1 MPSYEIQRL
10 PGAPKEKGS
19 VDVNTRIVDVL
30 DKSRLHNSVIIKLNG
45 DQIADDFDITY
56 RLKKDDV
63 LMIFD
68 QPQGGIGS
76 FLKTAIKLSAPWE
89 ALNPIRLT
97 KKVLSAVQ
105 KLLVGDI
112 KTPSIAAATGE
123 SSNNDLTGQS
133 NTARLYKGRPNIYGQ
148 CRVFPDLIQESLF
161 EYIDNKKYVTE
172 WMEVGYGRYTTS
184 SVRYSESSLG
194 SMVGAS
200 YHIYQPGEVIGTIN
214 EGYAFDDVDGQE
226 LPGLNEATGAVL
238 NEAETTDVV
247 EAFYAG
253 GQISVRIIKDGD
265 FDYFHDRTKPL
276 SVTFIVNV
284 TYDTASGSVTKDIS
298 VVGDILS
305 SSITDDGAII
315 DPEEYY
321 TFIFGNMSGSDIAT
335 TPIDATINTV
345 KLKITEYE
353 AGIIGPFF
361 AAVDSEYLWFHLAGN
376 QAANRSGPVTISYWA
391 VDDDN
396 NIIPGTDQTMN
407 VDVRNNR
414 GEQDYVYFTFKVKPD
429 AGKRRYAFQLKR
441 NDNSA
446 NDSTLYIQA
455 THAINI
461 RDDVVYPNDTMVRVT
476 VMETENASSVRERK
490 YNLLATRH
498 TISYNTTT
506 QEIDYTLRASRSFAD
521 AVLHEWVMVAK
532 QDPNQLDLPA
542 LYDIAA
548 SLSDPLLGY
557 FDYTFSDA
565 GQALGERIQIICNAA
580 RVDINWIGDT
590 LTFWRDEKESY
601 PVAVFGR
608 SNMFWDEFKMGYS
621 MSMPNG
627 YDGIALDYTDPRT
640 NNKGYVYLS
649 VDTTGISEVTT
660 ATPNAMTITL
670 SGCRNSTQA
679 ENRAWLEARRLL
691 YSRSSMTVKVFE
703 TTQVVRGSVVQCPD
717 MYDNEQQ
724 TGYLTGRDG
733 DIFSTS
739 ERIEFPGDMWVV
751 VTDSDGGY
759 RGRYRAHPVQNTPK
773 AFQADAEA
781 FDINIYDGKR
791 VQTPSRYF
799 ISSADELNATLWRVE
814 AAKPNGDDTQT
825 LSLSEYSEDI
835 YSGD

>member
-1 MPSYEIQRL
+1 MPRYEIQRL
-10 PGAPKEKGS
+10 PGAPKEKG
-19 VDVNTRIVDVL
+19 VAEVGTRIIDVL
-30 DKSRLHNSVIIKLNG
+30 EKSRLHNSVIIKLNG
-45 DQIADDFDITY
+45 NQIDDDFDITQ

-63 LMIFD
+63 LTIFD

-76 FLKTAIKLSAPWE
+76 FIKDAIKLSAPWE

-97 KKVLSAVQ
+97 KKGWSAIQ
-105 KLLVGDI
+105 KLMVGDMKNPNI
-112 KTPSIAAATGE
+112 SIATGE
-123 SSNNDLTGQS
+123 SPNNDLTGQS
-133 NTARLYKGRPNIYGQ
+133 NTARLYKGRPNVYGQ
-148 CRVFPDLIQESLF
+148 QRVFPDLIQESLF

-172 WMEVGYGRYTTS
+172 FMEVGYGQYTIS

-194 SMVGAS
+194 SMAGAS

-226 LPGLNEATGAVL
+226 LPGLNEATGAIL
-238 NEAETTDVV
+238 NEAETADVI

-253 GQISVRIIKDGD
+253 GQISVKILKQED

-276 SVTFIVNV
+276 SVTFVVNV
-284 TYDTASGSVTKDIS
+284 TYDTASGTVTKNIS

-305 SSITDDGAII
+305 SSISDDGAII

-321 TFIFGNMSGSDIAT
+321 TFIFGNMSGSDIT
-335 TPIDATINTV
+335 STPIDATINAI
-345 KLKITEYE
+345 KLKITEFE
-353 AGIIGPFF
+353 GGVIGPFF

-396 NIIPGTDQTMN
+396 NIIPGTDQTLN

-441 NDNSA
+441 TDNSA

-455 THAINI
+455 AHSINI
-461 RDDVVYPNDTMVRVT
+461 RENVVYPNDTMVRVT
-476 VMETENASSVRERK
+476 VAETENASSVRERK
-490 YNLLATRH
+490 YNMLATRH
-498 TISYNTTT
+498 TISYDSNT
-506 QEIDYTLRASRSFAD
+506 QQIDYTLRASRSFAD
-521 AVLHEWVMVAK
+521 SVLHEWVVIAK
-532 QDPNQLDLPA
+532 QDPNRLDLPA
-542 LYDIAA
+542 LYDIAD
-548 SLSDPLLGY
+548 SLSEPQLGY

-640 NNKGYVYLS
+640 NNKAYIYLS
-649 VDTTGISEVTT
+649 VDTNGIIEVTT
-660 ATPNAMTITL
+660 AKPSAMTITL
-670 SGCRNSTQA
+670 AGCRNKAQA
-679 ENRAWLEARRLL
+679 ENRAWLEARKLL

-733 DIFSTS
+733 GTFFTS
-739 ERIEFPGDMWVV
+739 ERINFPGDMWVV
-751 VTDSDGGY
+751 ITDSEGGY
-759 RGRYRAHPVQNTPK
+759 RGRYRAYSVTNNTK
-773 AFQADAEA
+773 AFSCDAEA
-781 FDINIYDGKR
+781 FDLNIYDGKR

-814 AAKPNGDDTQT
+814 SATPNGDDTQT
-825 LSLSEYSEDI
+825 LSLSEYSDEI
-835 YSGD
+835 YTDD